1 MKTVTIDAFEV
12 MGREAR
18 TANAREMSGAGVI
31 GKLWSEG
38 GSQAVAVYS
47 DYESDK
53 DGEYNYLLGTKMR
66 EDDTLPDHLT
76 QRRVEGGPYVQLQFE
91 GSVTPDAVVG
101 LWRQVWEWERDR
113 KIERAYKTDF
123 ELYSGAGVELYV
135 GLRSC

>member
-1 MKTVTIDAFEV
+1 
-12 MGREAR
+12 
-18 TANAREMSGAGVI
+18 
-31 GKLWSEG
+31 LWSEG